1 MHMLTRY
8 ILISETYWLIFLN
21 TFYVWSKSVSDS
33 ADHNFNWS
41 KLLTPLFLMKLNNR
55 PTSKVHHKCT
65 HTTQRPRRQYNHVSH
80 YMSNKISPES
90 KSFAYFLCTKVT
102 SLNSFISWIIKFL
115 DVTKVDVLVQSKLHY
130 NEMYL

>member
-8 ILISETYWLIFLN
+8 ILISQTYWLIF
-21 TFYVWSKSVSDS
+21 FKHFHVWSKSVSDS
-33 ADHNFNWS
+33 SDHNSNWS
-41 KLLTPLFLMKLNNR
+41 KLLTPLFLMKLR
-55 PTSKVHHKCT
+55 LTSKVHHIDT
-65 HTTQRPRRQYNHVSH
+65 IQRPRRQYNHVSH

-90 KSFAYFLCTKVT
+90 KSFAYFLYTKVT

-115 DVTKVDVLVQSKLHY
+115 DVTKVDVLVQSKLCY